1 VSARR
6 RRQAKGRSD
15 GTSTERRDFGEEI
28 DFKAL
33 GRHFEARR
41 IALGMRPGEFAV
53 FAGVSPARS
62 NDGNS
67 IRALELYGKPCL
79 RTIVKVDA
87 ALGIDDETVRAISGL
102 DLAAMR
108 SEWEAWAAEAVPV
121 EMSAAGGARAR
132 RDPGVGRRGDADVR
146 PSRPLVAGARHLPA
160 ARRHFLRGA
169 LGLWRRRS
177 RPDHAAQ
184 VTGDS
189 RNFAA
194 ARRETAGNSPR
205 IARLA
210 ARRQR

>member
-1 VSARR
+1 M
-6 RRQAKGRSD
+6 
-15 GTSTERRDFGEEI
+15 STERRDFGEKI

-79 RTIVKVDA
+79 RTIVKVVA
-87 ALGIDDETVRAISGL
+87 ALGIDDETVRAIRGL

-121 EMSAAGGARAR
+121 EMSVRLVPGFWMQRSPPEGLGREGILAWAAAEMPMCLRCVRWSRKHATYLRPDGTSYEVHSVFGDE
-132 RDPGVGRRGDADVR
+132 DPG
-146 PSRPLVAGARHLPA
+146 P
-160 ARRHFLRGA
+160 
-169 LGLWRRRS
+169 
-177 RPDHAAQ
+177 
-184 VTGDS
+184 TM
-189 RNFAA
+189 
-194 ARRETAGNSPR
+194 
-205 IARLA
+205 RLK
-210 ARRQR
+210 

>member
-1 VSARR
+1 M
-6 RRQAKGRSD
+6 
-15 GTSTERRDFGEEI
+15 STERRDFGEKI

-53 FAGVSPARS
+53 FAGVSPAS
-62 NDGNS
+62 ANDGNS
-67 IRALELYGKPCL
+67 IRAIELYGKPCL
-79 RTIVKVDA
+79 RTIVKVVA

-169 LGLWRRRS
+169 LGLWR
-177 RPDHAAQ
+177 
-184 VTGDS
+184 
-189 RNFAA
+189 
-194 ARRETAGNSPR
+194 
-205 IARLA
+205 
-210 ARRQR
+210 

>member
-6 RRQAKGRSD
+6 RRHAKGRSD

-121 EMSAAGGARAR
+121 EMSVRLVPGFWMQRSAAGGARAR

-169 LGLWRRRS
+169 LGLWR
-177 RPDHAAQ
+177 
-184 VTGDS
+184 
-189 RNFAA
+189 
-194 ARRETAGNSPR
+194 
-205 IARLA
+205 
-210 ARRQR
+210 